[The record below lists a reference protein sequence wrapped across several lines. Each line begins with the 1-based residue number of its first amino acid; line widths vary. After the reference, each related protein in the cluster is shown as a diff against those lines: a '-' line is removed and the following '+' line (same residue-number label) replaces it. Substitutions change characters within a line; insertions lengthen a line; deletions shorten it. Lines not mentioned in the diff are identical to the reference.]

1 MYVSQTIAYLSQ
13 TVSFVESFSTV
24 IIELVSELR
33 SALKELDSLD
43 GDITPL
49 RKALIDCKSL
59 VSKANITAN
68 TVLDRAETCLKYGD
82 ITDDHKR
89 KICESF
95 KKGICKPLNIYLGQ
109 LHRYF
114 KQCEEC
120 YESFKCHHEHA
131 TVACVKGAD
140 ECSKRINET
149 SGTGISTTGRV
160 ATAVG
165 VTGGVA
171 GATAATVMG
180 ASVIAGVLTMGIGT
194 PIVLGI
200 GSVIGGAVTT
210 AVGAAMVATGSHY
223 ERLCKHF
230 DSISKK
236 FTDMEEL
243 AKSQDEVMHEVMEKL
258 KDVDYNRETVDKIAN
273 EDKDEDS
280 FEKAFNILL
289 KSIKDSLSKVE
300 KGRKKL
306 EWIKKDLKELT

>member
-1 MYVSQTIAYLSQ
+1 MEDIVKVVNDFKEVAIALSK
-13 TVSFVESFSTV
+13 TVSFVEGFSKV
-24 IIELVSELR
+24 IKELVSELR
-33 SALKELDSLD
+33 SALKELTSLD

-59 VSKANITAN
+59 VLKANITAN
-68 TVLDRAETCLKYGD
+68 TVLDRAETCLKYGN

-95 KKGICKPLNIYLGQ
+95 KKGNCKSLNTYLGQ
-109 LHRYF
+109 LHHYF

-120 YESFKCHHEHA
+120 YESFKHHHKHA
-131 TVACVKGAD
+131 TTACKKGTD

-149 SGTGISTTGRV
+149 GGSAISTTGKV

-180 ASVIAGVLTMGIGT
+180 ASVLAGVLTMGIGT

-200 GSVIGGAVTT
+200 GSVLGGAVTT
-210 AVGAAMVATGSHY
+210 AVGTAMVATGSHY
-223 ERLCKHF
+223 EQLCKYF

-236 FTDMEEL
+236 FTEVEEL
-243 AKSQDEVMHEVMEKL
+243 ANSQDEIMDDVMKKL
-258 KDVDYNRETVDKIAN
+258 EGVEYNRENVEISAN
-273 EDKDEDS
+273 DKDEDS
-280 FEKAFNILL
+280 FEQTFKILL

-300 KGRKKL
+300 KGRDRKSVV
-306 EWIKKDLKELT
+306 